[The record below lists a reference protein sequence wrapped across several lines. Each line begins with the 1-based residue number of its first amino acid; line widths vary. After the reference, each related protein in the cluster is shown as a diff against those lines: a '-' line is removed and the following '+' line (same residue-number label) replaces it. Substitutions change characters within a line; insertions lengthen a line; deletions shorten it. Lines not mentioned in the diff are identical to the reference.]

1 MPRSASKSSTSRK
14 LKGEPDIK
22 PDRLLDD
29 FGREAVAAIA
39 DLGHHRWLR
48 LKSLNG
54 KPTNNVT
61 RPARL
66 PALMSSHPACSFAL
80 GSACAQSGDAAAQC
94 SDQRRA
100 VRKVLLLRIQNL
112 HEAALLQRQNR
123 IPFAIHIEL
132 RRIANDVDQPVQCV
146 NTSQEVIVLAIGAR
160 KKRREM
166 RKTNAFETAATTE
179 LLECIGILRANAID
193 QNLIELA
200 NFTPSHDRECQ
211 NVPKWKSEVVD
222 QNVTT
227 RVRMPLF
234 GINGCQQH
242 IDVGSAGIEIDLRRQ
257 PIHQK
262 VDALQVKSHEL
273 AGILFEVLGIS
284 GRGREQALDQ
294 IAKSRL

>member
-1 MPRSASKSSTSRK
+1 
-14 LKGEPDIK
+14 
-22 PDRLLDD
+22 
-29 FGREAVAAIA
+29 
-39 DLGHHRWLR
+39 
-48 LKSLNG
+48 
-54 KPTNNVT
+54 
-61 RPARL
+61 
-66 PALMSSHPACSFAL
+66 MSSHPACSFAL

-262 VDALQVKSHEL
+262 VDALQVKSHKL

-294 IAKSRL
+294 IASRGFESRRIFEAVEDAQAIVEAALQSIDDPPVETAEMRLVEDLIKSILPFDHKVQVPLAVVNVESK

>member
-1 MPRSASKSSTSRK
+1 
-14 LKGEPDIK
+14 
-22 PDRLLDD
+22 
-29 FGREAVAAIA
+29 
-39 DLGHHRWLR
+39 
-48 LKSLNG
+48 
-54 KPTNNVT
+54 
-61 RPARL
+61 
-66 PALMSSHPACSFAL
+66 MSSHPACSFAL

-262 VDALQVKSHEL
+262 VDALQVKSHKL

-294 IAKSRL
+294 IASRGFESRRIFEAVEDAQAIVEAALQSIDDPPVETAEMRLVEDLIESILPFDHKVQVPLAVVNVESK

>member
-1 MPRSASKSSTSRK
+1 M
-14 LKGEPDIK
+14 
-22 PDRLLDD
+22 
-29 FGREAVAAIA
+29 
-39 DLGHHRWLR
+39 
-48 LKSLNG
+48 
-54 KPTNNVT
+54 
-61 RPARL
+61 
-66 PALMSSHPACSFAL
+66 
-80 GSACAQSGDAAAQC
+80 
-94 SDQRRA
+94 
-100 VRKVLLLRIQNL
+100 LLLRIQNL

-262 VDALQVKSHEL
+262 VDALQVKSHKL

-294 IAKSRL
+294 IASRGFESRRIFEAVEDAQAIVEAALQSIDDPPVETAEMRLVEDLIKSILPFDHKVQVPLAVVNVESK